1 MADPI
6 RSILSHHDSLT
17 DAVTGEG
24 ITPETEL
31 TALHSPSPGS
41 LLHNLTQTAGPSK
54 ACLLVFNNELFP
66 PDGRSHESA
75 KSTFHTEVTFSDLL
89 TIPHVR
95 IEVKWPSLDLQVAV
109 KIRITENNVRV
120 APNVTRGD
128 HTADELACTSSG
140 SSRLSR
146 EGFNNAI
153 AKTNQLCVKSQR
165 LLWHLRA
172 LFETDGPKAVR
183 IRFFDTLADD
193 KSSCIPQ
200 LLPFVVG
207 PHKLK
212 SLALPDHSQLV
223 PLSVTR
229 TPHELLSSPA
239 PFPFTTL
246 SSGTTYIS
254 INDAQA
260 QLFES
265 ARIAHVEQDLGL
277 QQWSKV
283 QHEAVPYQLG
293 EFVILAVNFKPFTP
307 LRGSDG
313 SSVAFR
319 LPERMTTKIW
329 SQQTGI
335 EFACSAFLC
344 SSIAMLEGYDALFIV
359 ASRVP
364 FALRTACHDISDLNL
379 RTSIMVTFEPRI
391 SQFSISSQLA
401 TATALRAPDVAR
413 WLPII
418 LNQSPH
424 LPYVDLALKRAPDF
438 KGSVDRRQVD
448 RVYEMMLNWRKWN
461 PEQLAALRSVRSAV
475 GSIVL
480 ISGPAGTGKT
490 LVQQIL
496 CAFFYLIGLHVLV
509 LAPAN
514 SNVADFVSKLH
525 KNFPSGDVEA
535 LRVFPRSAETDL
547 KDAVGK
553 DATIEPSTSLSPAL
567 PPTHLFE
574 FELVRSEVNAA
585 GEKYSKGRESGL
597 QHKVLKTARSGSLDG
612 TLLQPIMDAKGK
624 AISDGKV
631 DMWKE
636 LRRCIEMCERGEFD
650 WQDDKLV
657 NIYEQSYSAC
667 KCHFIAR
674 SRLIVTTTGNVHNPD
689 IQENWAQDMHGV
701 KCKGVVVILD
711 EACKDNEIDTLGP
724 LMCPGFRSKV
734 TGMIMVGDDRQLE
747 PTDTSAK
754 GRVQFS
760 LFPGRSSMPFA
771 TRLKKE
777 GHACVELLEQHR
789 MSVRI
794 ADWPFTNFYPPGMR
808 SSPKTYRTLRE
819 KLPGLRVCLA
829 KTLGKDLGHLS
840 QLYSAVDEDDFLRS
854 HYVQVEG
861 KRVKR
866 NLSTV
871 VREHILAFFNHIFWD
886 LHAYFGTEFHDNVT
900 VIVAYK
906 EARFCWQQ
914 ASKHLMR
921 IHKLTTRELP
931 NVMTIDSSQG
941 TEATI
946 TIVDCSVQ
954 QYRKD
959 SDIGFIDDDRRINV
973 AMTRAQEVRWFLGGS
988 CSADERYARRTKLPA
1003 YVRYRNH
1010 TETTNSLSNFGGEV
1024 LPADGAG
1031 WLEKLEKRDVLLQKT
1046 FVDDMRRLGR

>member
-1 MADPI
+1 MADPLS
-6 RSILSHHDSLT
+6 SILSHRHSLA
-17 DAVTGEG
+17 DAVTGKT
-24 ITPETEL
+24 ITPDTEL
-31 TALHSPSPGS
+31 TALHSPPPDS

-54 ACLLVFNNELFP
+54 PCSLIFNNELFP
-66 PDGRSHESA
+66 SVHASGDPAGSV
-75 KSTFHTEVTFSDLL
+75 FHTCITFSDLL
-89 TIPHVR
+89 TLPHVR
-95 IEVKWPSLDLQVAV
+95 IEVHWPHLDLKIAV
-109 KIRITENNVRV
+109 KVRITENNLRIVSS
-120 APNVTRGD
+120 VTRQD
-128 HTADELACTSSG
+128 LAADELACTSSG
-140 SSRLSR
+140 SSGLSR
-146 EGFNNAI
+146 EGFNNA
-153 AKTNQLCVKSQR
+153 AAEMNRLCVKSQR
-165 LLWHLRA
+165 LIWHLRA
-172 LFETDGPKAVR
+172 LFDTEGPKAVR
-183 IRFFDTLADD
+183 VRFFDTLAND

-212 SLALPDHSQLV
+212 SLSLPDHSQLV
-223 PLSVTR
+223 PLSVDR
-229 TPHELLSSPA
+229 TPHELLTSPA
-239 PFPFTTL
+239 PFPFTPL
-246 SSGTTYIS
+246 SSGTTYIG

-283 QHEAVPYQLG
+283 QHEAVAYELG
-293 EFVILAVNFKPFTP
+293 QFVILGVNFKPFTP

-319 LPERMTTKIW
+319 LPERMSAKVW
-329 SQQTGI
+329 SQQAGV
-335 EFACSAFLC
+335 EFTCSAVLC
-344 SSIAMLEGYDALFIV
+344 PSMAMLEGYDALFMV
-359 ASRVP
+359 NSRVP
-364 FALRTACHDISDLNL
+364 YALRTACHDIHDLNL
-379 RTSIMVTFEPRI
+379 HTSIMVTFEPRI
-391 SQFSISSQLA
+391 SQFTIASQLS
-401 TATALRAPDVAR
+401 TATSLRAPDVAR
-413 WLPII
+413 WLPLI

-424 LPYVDLALKRAPDF
+424 LPYVDLALKRAPDHQ
-438 KGSVDRRQVD
+438 GTVDRRQVD

-461 PEQLAALRSVRSAV
+461 PEQSAALRSIRFAM
-475 GSIVL
+475 GGIIL

-535 LRVFPRSAETDL
+535 LRIFPRSAETEL
-547 KDAVGK
+547 KDVVGQ
-553 DATIEPSTSLSPAL
+553 DATEPITSLNPAV

-574 FELVRSEVNAA
+574 FELVRSEVAAA
-585 GEKYSKGRESGL
+585 GDKYSKGRESGL
-597 QHKVLKTARSGSLDG
+597 QHRVLKAARDGSLDG
-612 TLLQPIMDAKGK
+612 TLYQPITDAKGK
-624 AISDGKV
+624 TTSDGKV
-631 DMWKE
+631 DVWQE
-636 LRRCIEMCERGEFD
+636 LRNCIEKCERGEFD
-650 WQDDKLV
+650 WQDEKLV
-657 NIYEQSYSAC
+657 DTYEQTYSAC
-667 KCHFIAR
+667 KSQYVAR
-674 SRLIVTTTGNVHNPD
+674 SRLIVTTTGNVHTPD

-711 EACKDNEIDTLGP
+711 EACKDHEIDTLGP

-754 GRVQFS
+754 GRVSFS

-771 TRLKKE
+771 TRLKSE
-777 GHACVELLEQHR
+777 GHPCVELLEQHR

-794 ADWPFTNFYPPGMR
+794 ADWPFSNFYPPGMR
-808 SSPKTYRTLRE
+808 SSANTYRTLRE
-819 KLPGLRVCLA
+819 KLPGLRTCLA

-840 QLYSAVDEDDFLRS
+840 QLYSAADEDDFLRS

-861 KRVKR
+861 RRVKR

-871 VREHILAFFNHIFWD
+871 VREHILAFFNKIFWD
-886 LHAYFGTEFHDNVT
+886 LHAYFGSEMHDNVT

-914 ASKHLMR
+914 ALKHLMR
-921 IHKLTTRELP
+921 VHKLTAKELP

-1010 TETTNSLSNFGGEV
+1010 TDTANSLSKFGGEI

-1031 WLEKLEKRDVLLQKT
+1031 WLEKLEKQDVSLLKT
-1046 FVDDMRRLGR
+1046 FADDMRRLGR